1 MVSTVVLVHFTPS
14 EPPTQ
19 RDDARPS
26 FRPDRPD
33 TKTLSAECEVDG
45 SASSI
50 PGTLE
55 GGEAAGSA
63 VAHAL
68 PIAQSADGEEC
79 SQPSVDTNEYCARW
93 AVDGECERNPGKRP
107 SCYSRGHRFRG

>member
-55 GGEAAGSA
+55 GGEAAGSGG
-63 VAHAL
+63 
-68 PIAQSADGEEC
+68 SATFTCYLDSYFSG
-79 SQPSVDTNEYCARW
+79 SPRAPDSA
-93 AVDGECERNPGKRP
+93 ER
-107 SCYSRGHRFRG
+107 